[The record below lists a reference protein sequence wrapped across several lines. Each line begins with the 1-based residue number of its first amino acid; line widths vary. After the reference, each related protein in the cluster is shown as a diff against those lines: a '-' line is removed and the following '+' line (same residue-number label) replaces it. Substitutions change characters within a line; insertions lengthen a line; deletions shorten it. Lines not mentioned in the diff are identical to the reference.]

1 MNLLPADYVLLAFTA
16 LCALVGLFRGL
27 SGTLAFFVAVG
38 AAVGV
43 GYATWALSASALEG
57 VWLRGLAAFIAALLA
72 FGLVRLLVKKLVNG
86 ILAQPS
92 DSLFGALIGLLV
104 AAAVVFVWARSGIGT
119 EYSVLAKSLQAQ
131 VGGNDA
137 KCVSY

>member
-43 GYATWALSASALEG
+43 GYATWVFAAPFLEG
-57 VWLRGLAAFIAALLA
+57 VWMRGLASFIAALLA
-72 FGLVRLLVKKLVNG
+72 FGLARLLVKKLVNG

-92 DSLFGALIGLLV
+92 DALFGALIGLLV

-119 EYSVLAKSLQAQ
+119 EYSALAQSLQAQ
-131 VGGNDA
+131 MGGNDA